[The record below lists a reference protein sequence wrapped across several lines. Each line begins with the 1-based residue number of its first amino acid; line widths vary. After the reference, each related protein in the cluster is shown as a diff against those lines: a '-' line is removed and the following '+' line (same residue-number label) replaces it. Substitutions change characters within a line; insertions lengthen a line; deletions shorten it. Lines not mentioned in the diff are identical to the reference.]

1 MLTALLDHL
10 PRLPAFRVLLA
21 EPDSTSH
28 GLLQA
33 AHPFVTAGLYHH
45 RPGPLIL
52 LTARSETAQE
62 IAAQLAQW
70 LPPPVENGQETAA
83 RILVFAEPDSLPY
96 ESICW
101 SSATFQQRLT
111 APPPCK
117 AARKSP
123 IVVASARALAQKTL
137 PARRVAPCPSPH
149 RRGRLR
155 APRADG
161 PDLGADRL

>member
-70 LPPPVENGQETAA
+70 LPLPSRTADRCA
-83 RILVFAEPDSLPY
+83 FWSLCRADLLPY
-96 ESICW
+96 ERIRW
-101 SSATFQQRLT
+101 SSA
-111 APPPCK
+111 
-117 AARKSP
+117 S
-123 IVVASARALAQKTL
+123 RANN
-137 PARRVAPCPSPH
+137 
-149 RRGRLR
+149 G
-155 APRADG
+155 
-161 PDLGADRL
+161 